1 MKANSKFFR
10 KLGAGWEYFNTVR
23 TYLALIQ
30 FVMVGIGFIKYM
42 EYSTAVIILICCT
55 SPVVMTAIVYFHVK
69 FILPNWMRYL
79 NERNPATMQLL
90 KNTGDGNIEY

>member
-10 KLGAGWEYFNTVR
+10 KLGAFWEYGNTAR

-30 FVMVGIGFIKYM
+30 FAMVGIGFIKYM
-42 EYSTAVIILICCT
+42 DYSLFVIILICV
-55 SPVVMTAIVYFHVK
+55 SFPIIMGGLVYFHVK
-69 FILPNWMRYL
+69 FILPNWIRYL

-90 KNTGDGNIEY
+90 KNTGDGKIDY